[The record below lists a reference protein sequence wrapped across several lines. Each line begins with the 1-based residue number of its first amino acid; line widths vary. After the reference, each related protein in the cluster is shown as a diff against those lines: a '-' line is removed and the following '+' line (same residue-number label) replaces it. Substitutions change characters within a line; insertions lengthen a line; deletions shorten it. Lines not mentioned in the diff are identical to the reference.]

1 MKEMNYKDYKGVV
14 VRSRYMN
21 NENLALMLKDK
32 EDMGG
37 TPIAV
42 ITVNTNETL
51 PADQAYVKD
60 YSENSGMLE
69 ALKES
74 GLVEEILGEKVLG
87 WVTAPLV
94 KFNLDGVDEI

>member
-14 VRSRYMN
+14 VRSRYKN
-21 NENLALMLKDK
+21 NGNLALML

-37 TPIAV
+37 GAPIAV
-42 ITVNTNETL
+42 ITVNTNEIL

-69 ALKES
+69 ALKAS

-87 WVTAPLV
+87 WVTVPLV
-94 KFNLDGVDEI
+94 KFNLDGVEEI

>member
-1 MKEMNYKDYKGVV
+1 MNYKNYKGVV
-14 VRSRYMN
+14 VRSRYMD
-21 NENLALMLKDK
+21 NENLALMLKNK

-37 TPIAV
+37 SPIAV
-42 ITVNTNETL
+42 ITINTNEKL

-69 ALKES
+69 ALKAS

-87 WVTAPLV
+87 WVTVPLV
-94 KFNLDGVDEI
+94 KFNLDGVEEI

>member
-32 EDMGG
+32 WGA
-37 TPIAV
+37 TIAV